1 MRQQGAGRKGSLLA
15 SKLVAF
21 GTSWK
26 FNRALGVNMMWTPVY
41 LAVAAA
47 GLLAASASAYAEDG
61 CTIKI
66 GRVAPISGPLAD
78 VGKDTPWV
86 DEHKLDPINKAGGLK
101 VGAAQC
107 KVEFKIYDSKST
119 VAGSAEAATRA
130 ILQDKVDFLMA
141 QGTPDTTNAPSDL
154 CERNHIPC
162 IATDTPV
169 EAWLLGPDGKP
180 KTYEYT
186 YEFFFS
192 VPDLV
197 KNHIGMIK
205 SLPGGFNGNIGY
217 LYPNDPDGTVFAKI
231 FGPIIAKEGWKPTDP
246 GRFQEGLPDFTSII
260 NQFKRDK
267 VEVVTGV
274 LAPPDMQNYL
284 QQAAQANYKPKMYII
299 DKGTGYPE
307 PMSALGKAGYDL
319 LSVNFWSPAYP
330 GKSMYGGY
338 DGQGLV
344 DAYEKQTGKQ
354 YVPPLGY
361 DDASYDVLLNA
372 IERAGTKDRD
382 SVLKAL
388 GATDLDTVV
397 GHVKFNGQHY
407 SVQPLGGAQWRYD
420 EKTKRLVKENVY
432 NAVYPDVKKTA
443 EMKLYRQ

>member
-1 MRQQGAGRKGSLLA
+1 
-15 SKLVAF
+15 
-21 GTSWK
+21 
-26 FNRALGVNMMWTPVY
+26 MMWTPVY

-86 DEHKLDPINKAGGLK
+86 DEHKLNPINKTGGLK

-197 KNHIGMIK
+197 QNHIGMIK

-382 SVLKAL
+382 AVLKAL
-388 GATDLDTVV
+388 SATDLDTVV

-443 EMKLYRQ
+443 EMKLYGQ